1 MALNLYSSTAV
12 ADCIPLSQVPCSRR
26 SLCRGA
32 AVGALSLLAGCSGIM
47 EGLSGSQPDLVV
59 FNKQDTD
66 ITASI
71 EVSNRSTEET
81 VLSDSAEINSGSAAE
96 FPDVL
101 PSSGEFTMTV
111 ETTDGLASTHEWSIS
126 SEDQSMQVRV
136 RSNSIEFDQLSP

>member
-1 MALNLYSSTAV
+1 
-12 ADCIPLSQVPCSRR
+12 
-26 SLCRGA
+26 
-32 AVGALSLLAGCSGIM
+32 M

-59 FNKQDTD
+59 FNKQNTG

-96 FPDVL
+96 FPDAL
-101 PSSGEFTMTV
+101 PSSGKFTMTV

-126 SEDQSMQVRV
+126 SENQSMQVRV